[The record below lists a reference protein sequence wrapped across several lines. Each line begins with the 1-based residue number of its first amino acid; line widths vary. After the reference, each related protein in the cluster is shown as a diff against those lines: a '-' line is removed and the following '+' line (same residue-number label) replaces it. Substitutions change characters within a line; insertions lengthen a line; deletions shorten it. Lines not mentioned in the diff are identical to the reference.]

1 MPVTSLSV
9 PTPQPGELKLPAANT
24 WTQLRTT
31 SKPCSKVRL
40 SAPTPNSPNGQP
52 NAKSILICEST
63 TMPATTA
70 GTWELPSTA
79 TGLNYSLVSDA
90 NLIWCYALSAGDAVE
105 FSIQ

>member
-9 PTPQPGELKLPAANT
+9 PTPIPGEIKLTSANT
-24 WTQLRTT
+24 WYQLRTT

-40 SAPTPNSPNGQP
+40 STPTTASPNGAV
-52 NAKSILICEST
+52 NAKSILVCEST
-63 TMPATTA
+63 TMPTTTA
-70 GTWELPSTA
+70 GAWELPSTG

-90 NLIWCYALSAGDAVE
+90 NLIWLYALSAGDAVE